1 MQITGGNVNDR
12 SPVMDLVK
20 DISAK
25 LIGDK
30 GYISKKLSAELFE
43 QKVTLISK
51 IKKNM
56 KNYLMD
62 MTDKMMLMRRSFIE
76 TIFYEASKYF
86 NAL

>member
-30 GYISKKLSAELFE
+30 GYISKKLWVKLQKRGKSELQTINSLYF
-43 QKVTLISK
+43 VLIYLHFIK
-51 IKKNM
+51 ISYNKLSCLNTTC
-56 KNYLMD
+56 L
-62 MTDKMMLMRRSFIE
+62 RRNSIC
-76 TIFYEASKYF
+76 S
-86 NAL
+86 